1 MAQYMEERLADIFP
15 PTIRREN
22 IGLYIAVKAINSHT
36 LPDMGN
42 HRQSRTQEIGS
53 SNYGD

>member
-1 MAQYMEERLADIFP
+1 MAHYMEERLVDIFP
-15 PTIRREN
+15 PAIRREN
-22 IGLYIAVKAINSHT
+22 IGLCMTEDFKTHS
-36 LPDMGN
+36 LPDKGN